1 MMSRSFVKIIALISG
16 IYGWTI
22 SLTSI
27 FKTGVGWDSVF
38 DLNSAKMSLENSNTL
53 NLATYYDLIPIT
65 SEFYGTLI
73 YRISDWASIQT
84 IGRSIFENTLLI
96 NNYYFIDLTTWFI
109 SLISI
114 LIICYSLYITF
125 DSSTFSFLFFGM
137 ISTLPIWVGMSQ
149 VNSKDLPVA
158 AGISILSAGFMLIL
172 NQNLSKKYFYLGVL
186 FTSIGSG
193 ISLSVRPAS
202 ITIVL
207 SFIVLN
213 STILFFYNLGKI
225 RFYLI
230 MAKMVFTFFATSIFS
245 TFMLYMSNPIS
256 SRNLYPW
263 ILDAVSVSLDY
274 PSIQPVRV
282 FGRDFLSN
290 ELPFWYVGAWVW
302 GQLPILTFFS
312 LILGLI
318 ILLKKF
324 IFMKDLDLLYWI
336 SPFCVQAFFIPVLL
350 LFSQPNLYNGI
361 RHLLFIYPALT
372 LISIVF
378 LNRLL
383 DDCDSKFI
391 RRLSCNF
398 AILVIVLN
406 IFATHRWKPY
416 SYAFVNPVAG
426 FGNHRN
432 WDLDYWGLSAREGI
446 DRLTRLGYSKDI
458 IVMPDNSSSI
468 PFGGINANQK
478 FSIETPFGLYVYIH
492 WNHKIVEEFCKIDF
506 IIMRDFQ
513 TLGMGGHCDYP
524 FKS

>member
-1 MMSRSFVKIIALISG
+1 MNSRSLVKITALICG
-16 IYGWTI
+16 IYGWII

-38 DLNSAKMSLENSNTL
+38 DLNSAKMSLENSNTSD
-53 NLATYYDLIPIT
+53 LATYYDLIPIT

-73 YRISDWASIQT
+73 YRISDWVSIQT
-84 IGRSIFENTLLI
+84 IGRSIFDNTLLI
-96 NNYYFIDLTTWFI
+96 SNYYFIDLTTWFI

-125 DSSTFSFLFFGM
+125 DSSTFSFLFFGV

-172 NQNLSKKYFYLGVL
+172 NQNLPKKYFYLGVL
-186 FTSIGSG
+186 FTSLGSG

-202 ITIVL
+202 ITIVS

-213 STILFFYNLGKI
+213 SIILFFYNLGKI

-230 MAKMVFTFFATSIFS
+230 TAKIVFTFFATLIFS

-263 ILDAVSVSLDY
+263 ILDAIRVSLDY

-282 FGRDFLSN
+282 FGKDFLSN
-290 ELPFWYVGAWVW
+290 DLPFWYVGAWVW
-302 GQLPILTFFS
+302 AQLPILTFFS
-312 LILGLI
+312 FILGLI
-318 ILLKKF
+318 FLFKKVTF
-324 IFMKDLDLLYWI
+324 QKDLEQLYAI
-336 SPFCVQAFFIPVLL
+336 SPFCVQAFFVPIIF

-361 RHLLFIYPALT
+361 RHILFIYPALI
-372 LISIVF
+372 LISTLF
-378 LNRLL
+378 LKRIL
-383 DDCDSKFI
+383 DDIKSKYL
-391 RRLSCNF
+391 RMLSCIF
-398 AILVIVLN
+398 VTLVIVLN
-406 IFATHRWKPY
+406 IAATHRWKPY
-416 SYAFVNPVAG
+416 SYAFVNPIAG
-426 FGNHRN
+426 LGNHRN

-446 DRLTRLGYSKDI
+446 DRLTSLEISKDI

-478 FSIETPFGLYVYIH
+478 NSLVTPFGLYVYIH
-492 WNHKIVEEFCKIDF
+492 WNHKIVEDNCKIDF
-506 IIMRDFQ
+506 RIKRDNQ
-513 TLGMGGHCDYP
+513 VLGMGGNC
-524 FKS
+524 S